1 MKLQKVTN
9 SCLGINNVRKF
20 LFISLFSR
28 TNQNFN
34 ISTRKIKNFFS
45 QILTLSLLALMIFLA
60 GCSKKSDKTEIV
72 IWHQMR
78 VDEREIL
85 QRQLDRFM
93 KLYPDIK
100 VNQIYKETE
109 ELRSGFIIA
118 AIGGQGPDLVYG
130 PQDQVG
136 PFEVMNIILP
146 IDTIF
151 SKDFL
156 SQFNEKALI
165 WSNNRLWMIADK
177 LGNHLALVYNKKLVN
192 SPPKTDRELIEIGK
206 QITKDLNGDGKP
218 DRYGLVW
225 NYTEPFFFIPFFT
238 GFGGW
243 VFDEKNN
250 PTLNSEAMVKGLEFI
265 ADLRDKYKIIPGEAD
280 YDVADVLFKEGR
292 AGMIINGDW
301 SWASYGKAKI
311 DYGIAPLPL
320 IEATGLYASPMVSA
334 KGYSINA
341 NIKPEKISAIKLLLE
356 FLLSPDQQLET
367 AKELNTFPTHKKL
380 YNHPFIKQNEILIN
394 SQKQI
399 ELGKSMP
406 IISEMRAVWDAMRPY
421 YQAVLGGA
429 MSPEIA
435 AKKMQEEALK
445 KIQEMNEDVS
455 SHSAEI
461 IFIIAF
467 SIGII
472 LILILSRKTLIA
484 FVKDVSKN
492 SFAYYLVLPAFIVMI
507 MVIIYPFAYNIV
519 LSFSNMNLRH
529 INDWRIIGYNQ
540 YLKVFSEPIFYTVFL
555 KTIIWT
561 VVNVFFHVFIGVA
574 LALLLNRKIP
584 GKSIFRTLLILPW
597 AIPQYIVALTWRGMF
612 NYEYGAINL
621 ILTKY
626 LSLPPVEWLKS
637 PFEAFIAVIITNIWL
652 GFPFMMVIALGALQ
666 SIPNELYEAAEI
678 EGANWFQKL
687 RRITI
692 PLIKPVMIPAI
703 TLGIIWTF
711 NNLNVIWLVSN
722 AGEPS
727 DQTHILVSYV
737 YKAAFNLYR
746 YGYAAAFSM
755 IIFLILLV
763 MSLSFLKRTKATESV
778 Y

>member
-1 MKLQKVTN
+1 MKKN
-9 SCLGINNVRKF
+9 YSSF
-20 LFISLFSR
+20 LLKISLLTFLS
-28 TNQNFN
+28 
-34 ISTRKIKNFFS
+34 
-45 QILTLSLLALMIFLA
+45 ILLVS
-60 GCSKKSDKTEIV
+60 CNKKSTDEIQIT

-93 KLYPDIK
+93 KLHPKIK

-109 ELRSGFIIA
+109 ELRSGFIVA
-118 AIGGQGPDLVYG
+118 AIGGQGPELIYG

-136 PFEVMNIILP
+136 PFEIMNIILP
-146 IDTIF
+146 LDTIF
-151 SKDFL
+151 SQEFL
-156 SQFNEKALI
+156 SQFNEKGLI
-165 WSNNRLWMIADK
+165 WSNNHLWMIADK
-177 LGNHLALVYNKKLVN
+177 LGNHLALVYNKKLVKN
-192 SPPKTDRELIEIGK
+192 PPKTDIELIEIGK
-206 QITKDLNGDGKP
+206 QLTKDFNNDGKP
-218 DRYGLVW
+218 DQYGLVW
-225 NYTEPFFFIPFFT
+225 NYTEPFFFIPFLT

-250 PTLNSEAMVKGLEFI
+250 PSLNTEAMIKGLKFI

-280 YDVADVLFKEGR
+280 YDIADVLFKEGK

-301 SWASYGKAKI
+301 SWASYGKAGI

-320 IEATGLYASPMVSA
+320 IEETGLYAAPMISG

-341 NIKPEKISAIKLLLE
+341 NVKPEKLQAIKLLLE
-356 FLLSPDQQLET
+356 YLLSPEQQLET
-367 AKELNTFPTHKKL
+367 AKELNTFPTHKSV
-380 YNHPFIKQNEILIN
+380 YNDPFIKENEILIN
-394 SQKQI
+394 SQRQI
-399 ELGKSMP
+399 ELGKPMP

-429 MSPEIA
+429 MKPEIA
-435 AKKMQEEALK
+435 AQKMQEEAVK
-445 KIQEMNEDVS
+445 KIQEMNEDVTS
-455 SHSAEI
+455 NYAEL
-461 IFIIAF
+461 IFILAF
-467 SIGII
+467 VAAI
-472 LILILSRKTLIA
+472 LIVLILSRKTIVA
-484 FVKDVSKN
+484 FIKDLSKN
-492 SFAYYLVLPAFIVMI
+492 SFAYYLVLPAFVVMI
-507 MVIIYPFAYNIV
+507 LVIIYPFFYNVV

-529 INDWRIIGYNQ
+529 INDWSIIGLNQ
-540 YLKVFSEPIFYTVFL
+540 YIKVFSEPIFYTVFL

-561 VVNVFFHVFIGVA
+561 VVNVFFHVTIGVT

-584 GKSIFRTLLILPW
+584 GRTIFRTLLVLPW

-637 PFEAFIAVIITNIWL
+637 PLEAFIAVIITNVWL

-678 EGANWFQKL
+678 EGANWFHKL
-687 RRITI
+687 WKITI

-711 NNLNVIWLVSN
+711 NNLNVVWLVSN

-755 IIFLILLV
+755 VIFFILLV
-763 MSLSFLKRTKATESV
+763 MSLSFLKRTKATETV

>member
-1 MKLQKVTN
+1 MRKKINQFIKGLKV
-9 SCLGINNVRKF
+9 LLLPFI
-20 LFISLFSR
+20 FIS
-28 TNQNFN
+28 
-34 ISTRKIKNFFS
+34 
-45 QILTLSLLALMIFLA
+45 ILLTS
-60 GCSKKSDKTEIV
+60 CTKTTSDTTEIV

-93 KLYPDIK
+93 ELHPHIR

-118 AIGGQGPDLVYG
+118 AIGGQGPDLIYG

-136 PFEVMNIILP
+136 PFEIMKIILP
-146 IDTIF
+146 LDTIF
-151 SKDFL
+151 SPDFL
-156 SQFNEKALI
+156 NKFNEKGLI
-165 WSNNRLWMIADK
+165 WSNNHLWMIADK
-177 LGNHLALVYNKKLVN
+177 LGNHLALVYNKKLIKN
-192 SPPKTDRELIEIGK
+192 PPKTDKELIQIGK
-206 QITKDLNGDGKP
+206 QITKDFNNDGKP
-218 DRYGLVW
+218 DQYGLVW
-225 NYTEPFFFIPFFT
+225 NYTEPFFFIPFLT

-243 VFDEKNN
+243 VFDEKNH
-250 PTLNSEAMVKGLEFI
+250 PSLNSEAMIRGLKFI

-280 YDVADVLFKEGR
+280 YDIADVLFKEGK

-301 SWASYGKAKI
+301 SWASYGKAGI

-320 IEATGLYASPMVSA
+320 IEETGLYAAPMISA

-341 NIKPEKISAIKLLLE
+341 NVNPEKLQAIKLLLE
-356 FLLSPDQQLET
+356 FLLSPENQLET
-367 AKELNTFPTHKKL
+367 AKELNTFPTRIEV
-380 YNHPFIKQNEILIN
+380 YEDPFIKENEILVN
-394 SQKQI
+394 SQRQI
-399 ELGKSMP
+399 ELGKPMP

-429 MSPEIA
+429 MTPDVA
-435 AKKMQEEALK
+435 AKKMQDEAVK
-445 KIQEMNEDVS
+445 KIQEMHEDVTS
-455 SHSAEI
+455 TYAEF

-467 SIGII
+467 ALAIVIVLS
-472 LILILSRKTLIA
+472 LSRKTIKA
-484 FVKDVSKN
+484 FIKDLSRN
-492 SFAYYLVLPAFIVMI
+492 SFAYYLVLPAFVVMI
-507 MVIIYPFAYNIV
+507 LVIIYPFFYNIV

-529 INDWRIIGYNQ
+529 INDWSIIGFNQ
-540 YLKVFSEPIFYTVFL
+540 YIKVFSEPVFYTVFL

-561 VVNVFFHVFIGVA
+561 FVNVFFHVTIGVT
-574 LALLLNRKIP
+574 LAILLNRKIP
-584 GKSIFRTLLILPW
+584 GKSVFRTLLILPW

-626 LSLPPVEWLKS
+626 LSLSPIEWLKS
-637 PFEAFIAVIITNIWL
+637 PFEAFTAVIITNVWL

-678 EGANWFQKL
+678 EGANWFHKL
-687 RRITI
+687 RKITI

-755 IIFLILLV
+755 IIFFILLI
-763 MSLSFLKRTKATESV
+763 MSLTFLKRTRATESV

>member
-1 MKLQKVTN
+1 MVIPIKKIYNSILFKLA
-9 SCLGINNVRKF
+9 SSSKF
-20 LFISLFSR
+20 NLLIFYLFSLIIVF
-28 TNQNFN
+28 FN
-34 ISTRKIKNFFS
+34 S
-45 QILTLSLLALMIFLA
+45 
-60 GCSKKSDKTEIV
+60 GCDHKSDTNEIV

-93 KLYPDIK
+93 KIHPEIK
-100 VNQIYKETE
+100 VIQIYKETE

-136 PFEVMNIILP
+136 PFEIMNIILP
-146 IDTIF
+146 LDTIF
-151 SKDFL
+151 SENFL
-156 SQFNEKALI
+156 NQFNDKALI
-165 WSNNRLWMIADK
+165 WSNNHLWMIGDK
-177 LGNHLALVYNKKLVN
+177 LGNHLALVYNKKLVKT
-192 SPPKTDRELIEIGK
+192 PPATDRELIEIGK
-206 QITKDLNGDGKP
+206 NLTRDLNGDGKP
-218 DRYGLVW
+218 DQYGLVW
-225 NYTEPFFFIPFFT
+225 NYTEPFFFIPFLT

-243 VFDEKNN
+243 VFDENNN
-250 PTLNSEAMVKGLEFI
+250 PALNSQAMIKGLKFI
-265 ADLRDKYKIIPGEAD
+265 SDLRDKYKIIPGEAD

-301 SWASYGKAKI
+301 SWASYGKAGI

-320 IEATGLYASPMVSA
+320 IEETGLYASPMISA

-341 NIKPEKISAIKLLLE
+341 NIKSEKLKVVKLLLE
-356 FLLSPDQQLET
+356 FLLSPEQQIET
-367 AKELNTFPTHKKL
+367 AKELNTFPTHKSI
-380 YNHPFIKQNEILIN
+380 YDSAFIKENEVLVN

-399 ELGKSMP
+399 ELGKPMP

-429 MSPEIA
+429 MNPETA
-435 AKKMQEEALK
+435 AQKMQEEAVK

-455 SHSAEI
+455 SNYAELI
-461 IFIIAF
+461 FVVTFII
-467 SIGII
+467 G
-472 LILILSRKTLIA
+472 LILIVILLRKTVKAFLNDLI
-484 FVKDVSKN
+484 KN

-507 MVIIYPFAYNIV
+507 MVIVYPFAYNIV

-529 INDWRIIGYNQ
+529 INDWSIIGFNQ
-540 YLKVFSEPIFYTVFL
+540 YIKVFKEPIFYSVFL

-561 VVNVFFHVFIGVA
+561 IVNVFFHVTIGVT

-584 GKSIFRTLLILPW
+584 GKSVFRTLLILPW

-626 LSLPPVEWLKS
+626 LSLPPIEWLKS
-637 PFEAFIAVIITNIWL
+637 PLEAFIAVIITNVWL

-687 RRITI
+687 RKITI

-755 IIFLILLV
+755 IIFFILLI
-763 MSLSFLKRTKATESV
+763 MSLTFLKRTRATESV

>member
-1 MKLQKVTN
+1 MMKHLSNLPLK
-9 SCLGINNVRKF
+9 LFF
-20 LFISLFSR
+20 LIILPLLLIS
-28 TNQNFN
+28 
-34 ISTRKIKNFFS
+34 
-45 QILTLSLLALMIFLA
+45 
-60 GCSKKSDKTEIV
+60 CSKKQTDEIQIT

-93 KLYPDIK
+93 KIHPNIK

-118 AIGGQGPDLVYG
+118 AIGGQGPELIYG

-136 PFEVMNIILP
+136 PFEIMNIILP
-146 IDTIF
+146 LDTIF
-151 SKDFL
+151 STDFL
-156 SQFNEKALI
+156 NQFNEKGLI
-165 WSNNRLWMIADK
+165 WSNNHLWMIADK
-177 LGNHLALVYNKKLVN
+177 LGNHLALVYNKKLVRN
-192 SPPKTDRELIEIGK
+192 PPKTDKELIEIGK
-206 QITKDLNGDGKP
+206 QLTKDFNNDGKP
-218 DRYGLVW
+218 DQYGLVW
-225 NYTEPFFFIPFFT
+225 NYTEPFFFIPFLT

-250 PTLNSEAMVKGLEFI
+250 PTLNTEAMIKGLKFI

-280 YDVADVLFKEGR
+280 YDIADVLFKEGK

-301 SWASYGKAKI
+301 SWASYGKAGI

-320 IEATGLYASPMVSA
+320 IEETGLYAAPMISG

-341 NIKPEKISAIKLLLE
+341 NIDPEKLPAVKLLLE
-356 FLLSPDQQLET
+356 FLLSPENQLET
-367 AKELNTFPTHKKL
+367 AKELNTFPTHKSV
-380 YNHPFIKQNEILIN
+380 YDSPFIKENEILIN
-394 SQKQI
+394 SQRQI
-399 ELGKSMP
+399 ELGRPMP

-429 MSPEIA
+429 MKPEVA
-435 AKKMQEEALK
+435 AQKMQDEAVK
-445 KIQEMNEDVS
+445 KIQEMTEDVTS
-455 SHSAEI
+455 NYAEL
-461 IFIIAF
+461 IFTLAFIA
-467 SIGII
+467 GII
-472 LILILSRKTLIA
+472 LVLILSRKTILA
-484 FVKDVSKN
+484 FIKEFSKN
-492 SFAYYLVLPAFIVMI
+492 SFAYYLVLPAFVVMI
-507 MVIIYPFAYNIV
+507 LVIIYPFIYNIV

-529 INDWRIIGYNQ
+529 INDWSIIGLNQ
-540 YLKVFSEPIFYTVFL
+540 YIKVFSEPIFYTVFL

-561 VVNVFFHVFIGVA
+561 VVNVFFHVTIGVT

-584 GKSIFRTLLILPW
+584 GKTIFRTLLILPW

-637 PFEAFIAVIITNIWL
+637 PLEAFIAVIITNVWL

-678 EGANWFQKL
+678 EGANWFNKL
-687 RRITI
+687 WKITI

-711 NNLNVIWLVSN
+711 NNLNVVWLVSN

-755 IIFLILLV
+755 VIFFILLV
-763 MSLSFLKRTKATESV
+763 MSLTFLKRTRATESV

>member
-1 MKLQKVTN
+1 MKKNYSSFLLKILLLTFLSILLV
-9 SCLGINNVRKF
+9 SCN
-20 LFISLFSR
+20 
-28 TNQNFN
+28 
-34 ISTRKIKNFFS
+34 
-45 QILTLSLLALMIFLA
+45 
-60 GCSKKSDKTEIV
+60 KKSTDEIQIT

-93 KLYPDIK
+93 KLHPKIK

-109 ELRSGFIIA
+109 ELRSGFIVA
-118 AIGGQGPDLVYG
+118 AIGGQGPELIYG

-136 PFEVMNIILP
+136 PFEIMNIILP
-146 IDTIF
+146 LDTIF
-151 SKDFL
+151 SQEFL
-156 SQFNEKALI
+156 SQFNEKGLI
-165 WSNNRLWMIADK
+165 WSNNHLWMIADK
-177 LGNHLALVYNKKLVN
+177 LGNHLALVYNKKLVKN
-192 SPPKTDRELIEIGK
+192 PPKTDRELIEIGK
-206 QITKDLNGDGKP
+206 QLTKDFNNDGKP
-218 DRYGLVW
+218 DQYGLVW
-225 NYTEPFFFIPFFT
+225 NYTEPFFFIPFLT

-250 PTLNSEAMVKGLEFI
+250 PSLNTEAMIKGLKFI

-280 YDVADVLFKEGR
+280 YDIADMLFKEGK

-301 SWASYGKAKI
+301 SWASYGKAGI

-320 IEATGLYASPMVSA
+320 IEETGLYAAPMISG

-341 NIKPEKISAIKLLLE
+341 NVKPEKLQAIKLLLE
-356 FLLSPDQQLET
+356 YLLSPEQQLET
-367 AKELNTFPTHKKL
+367 AKELNTFPTHKSV
-380 YNHPFIKQNEILIN
+380 YNDPFIKENEILIN
-394 SQKQI
+394 SQRQI
-399 ELGKSMP
+399 ELGKPMP

-429 MSPEIA
+429 MKPEIA
-435 AKKMQEEALK
+435 AQKMQEEAVK
-445 KIQEMNEDVS
+445 KIQEMNEDVTS
-455 SHSAEI
+455 NYAEL
-461 IFIIAF
+461 IFILAF
-467 SIGII
+467 VAAII
-472 LILILSRKTLIA
+472 VVLILSRKTIVA
-484 FVKDVSKN
+484 FIKDLSKN
-492 SFAYYLVLPAFIVMI
+492 SFAYYLVLPAFVVMI
-507 MVIIYPFAYNIV
+507 LVIIYPFFYNIV

-529 INDWRIIGYNQ
+529 INDWSIIGLNQ
-540 YLKVFSEPIFYTVFL
+540 YIKVFSEPIFYTVFL

-561 VVNVFFHVFIGVA
+561 VVNVFFHVTIGVT

-584 GKSIFRTLLILPW
+584 GKTIFRTLLVLPW

-637 PFEAFIAVIITNIWL
+637 PLEAFIAVIITNVWL

-678 EGANWFQKL
+678 EGANWFHKL
-687 RRITI
+687 WKITI
-692 PLIKPVMIPAI
+692 PLIKPVMTPAI

-711 NNLNVIWLVSN
+711 NNLNVVWLVSN

-755 IIFLILLV
+755 VIFFILFV
-763 MSLSFLKRTKATESV
+763 MSLSFLKRTKAT
-778 Y
+778 

>member
-1 MKLQKVTN
+1 MKKLISKILFQTN
-9 SCLGINNVRKF
+9 LII
-20 LFISLFSR
+20 LISLIL
-28 TNQNFN
+28 
-34 ISTRKIKNFFS
+34 IS
-45 QILTLSLLALMIFLA
+45 
-60 GCSKKSDKTEIV
+60 CSKPPTNEIQIT

-93 KLYPDIK
+93 KLHPRIK

-118 AIGGQGPDLVYG
+118 AIGGQGPEIIYG

-136 PFEVMNIILP
+136 PFEIMNIILP
-146 IDTIF
+146 LDTIF
-151 SKDFL
+151 SQEFL
-156 SQFNEKALI
+156 NQFNEKGLI
-165 WSNNRLWMIADK
+165 WSNNHLWMIADK
-177 LGNHLALVYNKKLVN
+177 LGNHLALVYNKKLIKN
-192 SPPKTDRELIEIGK
+192 PPKTDKELIEIGK
-206 QITKDLNGDGKP
+206 QLTKDFNNDGKP
-218 DRYGLVW
+218 DQYGLVW
-225 NYTEPFFFIPFFT
+225 NYTEPFFFIPFLT

-250 PTLNSEAMVKGLEFI
+250 PTLNTEAMIKGLKFI
-265 ADLRDKYKIIPGEAD
+265 ADLRDKHKIIPGEAD
-280 YDVADVLFKEGR
+280 YDIADVLFKEGK

-301 SWASYGKAKI
+301 SWASYGKAGI

-320 IEATGLYASPMVSA
+320 IEETGLYAAPMISG

-341 NIKPEKISAIKLLLE
+341 NIDPEKLPAVKLLLE
-356 FLLSPDQQLET
+356 FLLSPENQLET
-367 AKELNTFPTHKKL
+367 AKELNTFPTHKSV
-380 YNHPFIKQNEILIN
+380 YDDPFIKENEILIN
-394 SQKQI
+394 SQRQI
-399 ELGKSMP
+399 ELGKPMP

-429 MSPEIA
+429 MNPEIA
-435 AKKMQEEALK
+435 AQKMQDEAVK
-445 KIQEMNEDVS
+445 KIQEMTEDVTS
-455 SHSAEI
+455 IYAEL

-467 SIGII
+467 VVGII
-472 LILILSRKTLIA
+472 LVLILSRRTILS
-484 FVKDVSKN
+484 FVKEFSKN
-492 SFAYYLVLPAFIVMI
+492 SFAYYLVLPAFVVMI
-507 MVIIYPFAYNIV
+507 LVIIYPFIYNIV

-529 INDWRIIGYNQ
+529 INDWSIIGLNQ
-540 YLKVFSEPIFYTVFL
+540 YIKVFSEPVFYTVFL

-561 VVNVFFHVFIGVA
+561 FVNVFFHVTIGVC

-584 GKSIFRTLLILPW
+584 GKIVFRTLLILPW

-637 PFEAFIAVIITNIWL
+637 PLEAFIAVIITNVWL

-666 SIPNELYEAAEI
+666 SIPNELYEAADI
-678 EGANWFQKL
+678 EGAKWFHKL
-687 RRITI
+687 WKITI

-711 NNLNVIWLVSN
+711 NNLNVVWLVSN

-755 IIFLILLV
+755 VIFFILLV
-763 MSLSFLKRTKATESV
+763 MSLSFLKRTRATESV

>member
-1 MKLQKVTN
+1 MMKHLSNLPLK
-9 SCLGINNVRKF
+9 LFF
-20 LFISLFSR
+20 LIILPLLLIS
-28 TNQNFN
+28 
-34 ISTRKIKNFFS
+34 
-45 QILTLSLLALMIFLA
+45 
-60 GCSKKSDKTEIV
+60 CSKKQTDEIQIT

-93 KLYPDIK
+93 KIHPNIK

-118 AIGGQGPDLVYG
+118 AIGGQGPELIYG

-136 PFEVMNIILP
+136 PFEIMNIILP

-151 SKDFL
+151 STDFL
-156 SQFNEKALI
+156 NQFNEKGLI
-165 WSNNRLWMIADK
+165 WSNNHLWMIADK
-177 LGNHLALVYNKKLVN
+177 LGNHLALVYNKKLVKN
-192 SPPKTDRELIEIGK
+192 PPKTDKELIEIGK
-206 QITKDLNGDGKP
+206 QLTKDFNNDGKP
-218 DRYGLVW
+218 DQYGLVW
-225 NYTEPFFFIPFFT
+225 NYTEPFFFIPFLT

-250 PTLNSEAMVKGLEFI
+250 PTLNTEAMIKGLKFI

-280 YDVADVLFKEGR
+280 YDIADVLFKEGK

-301 SWASYGKAKI
+301 SWASYGKAGI

-320 IEATGLYASPMVSA
+320 IEETGLYAAPMISG

-341 NIKPEKISAIKLLLE
+341 NIDPEKLPAVKLLLE
-356 FLLSPDQQLET
+356 FLLSPENQLET
-367 AKELNTFPTHKKL
+367 AKELNTFPTHKSV
-380 YNHPFIKQNEILIN
+380 YDSPFIKENEILIN
-394 SQKQI
+394 SQRQI
-399 ELGKSMP
+399 ELGRPMP

-429 MSPEIA
+429 MKPEVA
-435 AKKMQEEALK
+435 AQKMQDEAVK
-445 KIQEMNEDVS
+445 KIQEMTEDVTS
-455 SHSAEI
+455 NYAEL
-461 IFIIAF
+461 IFTLAFIA
-467 SIGII
+467 GII
-472 LILILSRKTLIA
+472 LVLILSRKTILA
-484 FVKDVSKN
+484 FIKEFSKN
-492 SFAYYLVLPAFIVMI
+492 SFAYYLVLPAFVVMI
-507 MVIIYPFAYNIV
+507 LVIIYPFIYNIV

-529 INDWRIIGYNQ
+529 INDWSIIGLNQ
-540 YLKVFSEPIFYTVFL
+540 YIKVFSEPIFYTVFL

-561 VVNVFFHVFIGVA
+561 VVNVFFHVTIGVT

-584 GKSIFRTLLILPW
+584 GKTIFRTLLILPW

-637 PFEAFIAVIITNIWL
+637 PLEAFIAVIITNIWL

-678 EGANWFQKL
+678 EGANWFHKL
-687 RRITI
+687 WKITI

-711 NNLNVIWLVSN
+711 NNLNVVWLVSN

-755 IIFLILLV
+755 VIFFILLV
-763 MSLSFLKRTKATESV
+763 MSLTFLKRTRATESV

>member
-1 MKLQKVTN
+1 MKKNYSSVL
-9 SCLGINNVRKF
+9 L
-20 LFISLFSR
+20 
-28 TNQNFN
+28 
-34 ISTRKIKNFFS
+34 KILL
-45 QILTLSLLALMIFLA
+45 LTFLSLLLVS
-60 GCSKKSDKTEIV
+60 CNKKSTDGIQIT

-93 KLYPDIK
+93 KLHPKIK

-109 ELRSGFIIA
+109 ELRSGFIVA
-118 AIGGQGPDLVYG
+118 AIGGQGPELIYG

-136 PFEVMNIILP
+136 PFEIMNIILP
-146 IDTIF
+146 LDTIF
-151 SKDFL
+151 SQEFL
-156 SQFNEKALI
+156 SQFNEKGLI
-165 WSNNRLWMIADK
+165 WSNNHLWMIADK
-177 LGNHLALVYNKKLVN
+177 LGNHLALVYNKKLVKN
-192 SPPKTDRELIEIGK
+192 PPKTDIELIEIGK
-206 QITKDLNGDGKP
+206 QLTKDFNNDGKP
-218 DRYGLVW
+218 DQYGLVW
-225 NYTEPFFFIPFFT
+225 NYTEPFFFIPFLT

-250 PTLNSEAMVKGLEFI
+250 PSLNTEAMIKGLKFI

-280 YDVADVLFKEGR
+280 YDIADVLFKEGK

-301 SWASYGKAKI
+301 SWASYGKAGI

-320 IEATGLYASPMVSA
+320 IEETGLYAAPMISG

-341 NIKPEKISAIKLLLE
+341 NLKPEKLQAIKLLLE
-356 FLLSPDQQLET
+356 YLLSPEQQLET
-367 AKELNTFPTHKKL
+367 AKELNTFPTHKSV
-380 YNHPFIKQNEILIN
+380 YNDPFIKENEILIN
-394 SQKQI
+394 SQRQI
-399 ELGKSMP
+399 ELGKPMP

-429 MSPEIA
+429 MKPEIA
-435 AKKMQEEALK
+435 AQKMQEEAVK
-445 KIQEMNEDVS
+445 KIQEMNEDVTS
-455 SHSAEI
+455 NYAEL
-461 IFIIAF
+461 IFILAF
-467 SIGII
+467 VAAII
-472 LILILSRKTLIA
+472 VVLILSRKTIVA
-484 FVKDVSKN
+484 FIKDLSKN
-492 SFAYYLVLPAFIVMI
+492 SFAYYLVLPAFVVMI
-507 MVIIYPFAYNIV
+507 LVIIYPFFYNIV

-529 INDWRIIGYNQ
+529 INDWSIIGLNQ
-540 YLKVFSEPIFYTVFL
+540 YIKVFSEPIFYTVFL

-561 VVNVFFHVFIGVA
+561 VVNVFFHVTIGVA

-584 GKSIFRTLLILPW
+584 GKTIFRTLLILPW

-637 PFEAFIAVIITNIWL
+637 PLEAFIAVIITNVWL

-678 EGANWFQKL
+678 EGANWFHKL
-687 RRITI
+687 WKITI

-711 NNLNVIWLVSN
+711 NNLNVVWLVSN

-755 IIFLILLV
+755 VIFFILLV
-763 MSLSFLKRTKATESV
+763 MSLSFLKRTKATETV

>member
-1 MKLQKVTN
+1 MKKNYSSFLLKILLLTFLSILLV
-9 SCLGINNVRKF
+9 SCN
-20 LFISLFSR
+20 
-28 TNQNFN
+28 
-34 ISTRKIKNFFS
+34 
-45 QILTLSLLALMIFLA
+45 
-60 GCSKKSDKTEIV
+60 KKSTDEIQIT

-93 KLYPDIK
+93 KLHPKIK

-109 ELRSGFIIA
+109 ELRSGFIVA
-118 AIGGQGPDLVYG
+118 AIGGQGPELIYG

-136 PFEVMNIILP
+136 PFEIMNIILP
-146 IDTIF
+146 LDTIF
-151 SKDFL
+151 SQEFL
-156 SQFNEKALI
+156 SQFNEKGLI
-165 WSNNRLWMIADK
+165 WSNNHLWMIADK
-177 LGNHLALVYNKKLVN
+177 LGNHLALVYNKKLVKN
-192 SPPKTDRELIEIGK
+192 PPKTDRELIEIGK
-206 QITKDLNGDGKP
+206 QLTKDFNNDGKP
-218 DRYGLVW
+218 DQYGLVW
-225 NYTEPFFFIPFFT
+225 NYTEPFFFIPFLT

-250 PTLNSEAMVKGLEFI
+250 PSLNTEAMIKGLKFI

-280 YDVADVLFKEGR
+280 YDIADVLFKEGK

-301 SWASYGKAKI
+301 SWASYGKAGI

-320 IEATGLYASPMVSA
+320 IEETGLYAAPMISG

-341 NIKPEKISAIKLLLE
+341 NVKPEKLQAIKLLLE
-356 FLLSPDQQLET
+356 YLLSPEQQLET
-367 AKELNTFPTHKKL
+367 AKELNTFPTHKSV
-380 YNHPFIKQNEILIN
+380 YNDPFIKENEILIN
-394 SQKQI
+394 SQRQI
-399 ELGKSMP
+399 ELGKPMP

-429 MSPEIA
+429 MKPEIA
-435 AKKMQEEALK
+435 AQKMQEEAVK
-445 KIQEMNEDVS
+445 KIQEMNEDVTS
-455 SHSAEI
+455 NYAEL
-461 IFIIAF
+461 IFILAF
-467 SIGII
+467 VAAII
-472 LILILSRKTLIA
+472 VVLILSRKTIVA
-484 FVKDVSKN
+484 FIKDLSKN
-492 SFAYYLVLPAFIVMI
+492 SFAYYLVLPAFVVMI
-507 MVIIYPFAYNIV
+507 LVIIYPFFYNIV

-529 INDWRIIGYNQ
+529 INDWSIIGLNQ
-540 YLKVFSEPIFYTVFL
+540 YIKVFSEPIFYTVFL

-561 VVNVFFHVFIGVA
+561 VVNVFFHVTIGVT

-584 GKSIFRTLLILPW
+584 GKTIFRTLLVLPW

-626 LSLPPVEWLKS
+626 LLLPPVEWLKS
-637 PFEAFIAVIITNIWL
+637 PLEAFIAVIITNVWL

-678 EGANWFQKL
+678 EGANWFHKL
-687 RRITI
+687 WKITI
-692 PLIKPVMIPAI
+692 PLIKPVMTPAI

-711 NNLNVIWLVSN
+711 NNLNVVWLVSN

-755 IIFLILLV
+755 VIFFILLV
-763 MSLSFLKRTKATESV
+763 MSLSFLKRTKATETV

>member
-1 MKLQKVTN
+1 MKKTY
-9 SCLGINNVRKF
+9 SSF
-20 LFISLFSR
+20 LLKISLLTFLS
-28 TNQNFN
+28 
-34 ISTRKIKNFFS
+34 
-45 QILTLSLLALMIFLA
+45 ILLVS
-60 GCSKKSDKTEIV
+60 CNKKSTDEIQIT

-93 KLYPDIK
+93 KLHPKIK

-109 ELRSGFIIA
+109 ELRSGFIVA
-118 AIGGQGPDLVYG
+118 AIGGQGPELIYG

-136 PFEVMNIILP
+136 PFEIMNIILP
-146 IDTIF
+146 LDTIF
-151 SKDFL
+151 SQEFL
-156 SQFNEKALI
+156 SQFNEKGLI
-165 WSNNRLWMIADK
+165 WSNNHLWMIADK
-177 LGNHLALVYNKKLVN
+177 LGNHLALVYNKKLVKN
-192 SPPKTDRELIEIGK
+192 PPKTDRELIEIGK
-206 QITKDLNGDGKP
+206 QLTKDFNNDGKP
-218 DRYGLVW
+218 DQYGLVW
-225 NYTEPFFFIPFFT
+225 NYTEPFFFIPFLT

-250 PTLNSEAMVKGLEFI
+250 PSLNTEAMIKGLKFI

-280 YDVADVLFKEGR
+280 YDIADVLFKEGK

-301 SWASYGKAKI
+301 SWASYGKAGI

-320 IEATGLYASPMVSA
+320 IEETGLYAAPMISG

-341 NIKPEKISAIKLLLE
+341 NVKPEKLQAIKLLLE
-356 FLLSPDQQLET
+356 YLLSPEQQLET
-367 AKELNTFPTHKKL
+367 AKELNTFPTHKSV
-380 YNHPFIKQNEILIN
+380 YNDPFIKENEILIN
-394 SQKQI
+394 SQRQI
-399 ELGKSMP
+399 ELGKPMP

-429 MSPEIA
+429 MKPEIA
-435 AKKMQEEALK
+435 AQKMQEEAVK
-445 KIQEMNEDVS
+445 KIQEMNEDVTS
-455 SHSAEI
+455 NYAEL
-461 IFIIAF
+461 IFILAF
-467 SIGII
+467 VTAII
-472 LILILSRKTLIA
+472 VVLILSRKTIVA
-484 FVKDVSKN
+484 FIKVLSKN
-492 SFAYYLVLPAFIVMI
+492 SFAYYLVLPAFVVMI
-507 MVIIYPFAYNIV
+507 LVIIYPFFYNVV

-529 INDWRIIGYNQ
+529 INDWTIIGLNQ
-540 YLKVFSEPIFYTVFL
+540 YIKVFSEPIFYTVFL

-561 VVNVFFHVFIGVA
+561 VVNVFFHVTIGVT

-584 GKSIFRTLLILPW
+584 GKTIFRTLLILPW

-637 PFEAFIAVIITNIWL
+637 PLEAFIAVIITNVWL

-678 EGANWFQKL
+678 EGANWFHKL
-687 RRITI
+687 WKITI

-711 NNLNVIWLVSN
+711 NNLNVVWLVSN

-755 IIFLILLV
+755 VIFFILLV
-763 MSLSFLKRTKATESV
+763 MSLSFLKRTKATETV

>member
-1 MKLQKVTN
+1 MKYLSNLPLK
-9 SCLGINNVRKF
+9 LFF
-20 LFISLFSR
+20 LIILPLLLIS
-28 TNQNFN
+28 
-34 ISTRKIKNFFS
+34 
-45 QILTLSLLALMIFLA
+45 
-60 GCSKKSDKTEIV
+60 CSKKQTDEIQIT

-93 KLYPDIK
+93 KIHPNIK

-118 AIGGQGPDLVYG
+118 AIGGQGPELIYG

-136 PFEVMNIILP
+136 PFEIMNIILP

-151 SKDFL
+151 STDFL
-156 SQFNEKALI
+156 NQFNEKGLI
-165 WSNNRLWMIADK
+165 WSNNHLWMIADK
-177 LGNHLALVYNKKLVN
+177 LGNHLALVYNKKLVKN
-192 SPPKTDRELIEIGK
+192 PPKTDKELIEIGK
-206 QITKDLNGDGKP
+206 QLTKDFNNDGKP
-218 DRYGLVW
+218 DQYGLVW
-225 NYTEPFFFIPFFT
+225 NYTEPFFFIPFLT

-250 PTLNSEAMVKGLEFI
+250 PTLNTEAMIKGLKFI

-280 YDVADVLFKEGR
+280 YDIADVLFKEGK

-301 SWASYGKAKI
+301 SWASYGKAGI

-320 IEATGLYASPMVSA
+320 IEETGLYAAPMISG

-341 NIKPEKISAIKLLLE
+341 NIDPEKLPAVKLLLE
-356 FLLSPDQQLET
+356 FLLSPENQLET
-367 AKELNTFPTHKKL
+367 AKELNTFPTHKSV
-380 YNHPFIKQNEILIN
+380 YDSPFIKENEILIN
-394 SQKQI
+394 SQRQI
-399 ELGKSMP
+399 ELGRPMP

-429 MSPEIA
+429 MKPEVA
-435 AKKMQEEALK
+435 AQKMQDEAVK
-445 KIQEMNEDVS
+445 KIQEMTEDVTS
-455 SHSAEI
+455 NYAEL
-461 IFIIAF
+461 IFTLAFIA
-467 SIGII
+467 GII
-472 LILILSRKTLIA
+472 LVLILSRKTILA
-484 FVKDVSKN
+484 FIKEFSKN
-492 SFAYYLVLPAFIVMI
+492 SFAYYLVLPAFVVMI
-507 MVIIYPFAYNIV
+507 LVIIYPFIYNIV

-529 INDWRIIGYNQ
+529 INDWSIIGLNQ
-540 YLKVFSEPIFYTVFL
+540 YIKVFSEPIFYTVFL

-561 VVNVFFHVFIGVA
+561 VVNVFFHVTIGVT

-584 GKSIFRTLLILPW
+584 GKTIFRTLLILPW

-637 PFEAFIAVIITNIWL
+637 PLEAFIAVIITNVWL

-678 EGANWFQKL
+678 EGANWFHKL
-687 RRITI
+687 WKITI

-711 NNLNVIWLVSN
+711 NNLNVVWLVSN

-755 IIFLILLV
+755 VIFFILLV
-763 MSLSFLKRTKATESV
+763 MSLTFLKRTRATESV